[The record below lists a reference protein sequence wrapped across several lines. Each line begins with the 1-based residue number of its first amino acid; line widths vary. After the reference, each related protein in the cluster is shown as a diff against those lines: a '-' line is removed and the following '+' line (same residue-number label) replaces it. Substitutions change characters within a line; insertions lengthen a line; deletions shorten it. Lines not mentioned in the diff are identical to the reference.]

1 MEWVYVYSMHGAEF
15 TPIPVDGEPVGSL
28 PRVVSVDRTAVL
40 LGGITP
46 RQVRNM
52 IRRGELDTIN
62 VGSRRMVLISSIDAY
77 IDEAMKT
84 AGLAVAA

>member
-1 MEWVYVYSMHGAEF
+1 MHGAEF
-15 TPIPVDGEPVGSL
+15 TPIPVDGEPVSSL
-28 PRVVSVDRTAVL
+28 PRVTSVDRTAEL

-52 IRRGELDTIN
+52 IKSGELDSIK

-84 AGLAVAA
+84 AGLLVSA